1 MATAH
6 EILAVAEKAL
16 VQAEAVRLAAI
27 KAVELAQEAVK
38 LEAAG
43 VAAELLIVAA
53 DVAAKAVKA
62 AEVAALEAWEMAA
75 TRALERSIEAGKGKS
90 GGGGLIARL
99 SRACSVRSMALP
111 LRTPINIINGVVQNV
126 NDAGRNLIR
135 FYDSKA

>member
-90 GGGGLIARL
+90 GGGLIARL